1 MSLLNPRN
9 KFLADPLAV
18 KRFREFVDDP
28 AVQQGIQSVIIEFA
42 QTNPTQEAMRGAN
55 HVMDRLVN
63 FTEIAAKV
71 KSWPQ
76 PSFQHPSDAV
86 KKGK

>member
-1 MSLLNPRN
+1 MSLLNPRV
-9 KFLADPLAV
+9 KFLSDPVAV

-28 AVQQGIQSVIIEFA
+28 TVQQGIQSVIIEFA

-55 HVMDRLVN
+55 YVMDRLVN
-63 FTEIAAKV
+63 FTEIPAKA

-76 PSFQHPSDAV
+76 PSFKRSSTIA
-86 KKGK
+86 GSR